1 MNENKEESAEDLLS
15 RAMDLAR
22 QAYNEHVKD
31 IAQEFLDAIMS
42 GDIEDRET
50 LFERVTERV
59 DSDAWVIWDNKA
71 KLVLLVSSNADSGM
85 EHGLVDTSCFKDGIP
100 WNQLAYCALEQDVLD
115 DLLSSGPAIGI
126 DINAD
131 DLWDEDETDLF
142 EEVREALVEI
152 AKRDKALQVSP
163 ANWTNSNYRVAQD
176 AIDRALAGKQP
187 RLANHKDFMEELKD
201 LYEEQWEE
209 SPDVGAD

>member
-22 QAYNEHVKD
+22 QAYREHVKD
-31 IAQEFLDAIMS
+31 LAQEFLDAIVS

-50 LFERVTERV
+50 LYERVAQDV
-59 DSDAWVIWDNKA
+59 DSDGWVIYTAKA
-71 KLVLLVSSNADSGM
+71 KLVLLVSSNAERGA
-85 EHGLVDTSCFKDGIP
+85 EEGLVEFKDGIP
-100 WNQLAYCALEQDVLD
+100 WSQLAYCALEQDVMD
-115 DLLSSGPAIGI
+115 DLIDMGPALCI

-142 EEVREALVEI
+142 EEVREAVIEI
-152 AKRDKALQVSP
+152 AKEDRALQVSP
-163 ANWTNSNYRVAQD
+163 ANWTNSNHRVAQD
-176 AIDRALAGKQP
+176 AIDKALVGKQP

>member
-22 QAYNEHVKD
+22 LAYREHVKD
-31 IAQEFLDAIMS
+31 LAQEFLDDIVS

-50 LFERVTERV
+50 LFERVAERV
-59 DSDAWVIWDNKA
+59 DSDGWVIWNNKA
-71 KLVLLVSSNADSGM
+71 KLALLVSSNAERGA
-85 EHGLVDTSCFKDGIP
+85 EEGLVEFKDGIP
-100 WNQLAYCALEQDVLD
+100 WNQLAYCAMEQDVME
-115 DLLSSGPAIGI
+115 DLIDMGPALGI

-131 DLWDEDETDLF
+131 DLWDEDETDIF
-142 EEVREALVEI
+142 EEVRERLLEI
-152 AKRDKALQVSP
+152 VKKDKAKMMQGGDWRTLEPRDSQEVIS
-163 ANWTNSNYRVAQD
+163 D
-176 AIDRALAGKQP
+176 ALEGAQP
-187 RLANHKDFMEELKD
+187 RLANHGDFISELED